1 MKNKVLLII
10 ISIFALT
17 SCGSNNY
24 KSNEASDYA
33 KEEKSIQGYNEEAG
47 ITKDTAIDEGST
59 DNLVEDPDDYIERF
73 VYLDLET
80 INFDKDQKIL
90 RDSIKNLS
98 GLIENE
104 STFLYNEDNSSEL
117 RSSDFVIKIPRENVD
132 KFDKALEEVGKTRD
146 ISKNSNN
153 LKNSF
158 RDVDKE
164 LEIKEKQLEKFNEL
178 LENSDNIEDTLV
190 INSKIIEVQGEIDAI
205 KKAKADLKD
214 RVTYDTY
221 NLTLREVYSYDE
233 RSNNPNLGER
243 IKEASGESLGIVK
256 EFFAQVIVGI
266 VLYWPFILI
275 ILLIIFV
282 LIRVKKKFSKNK
294 NNLKK

>member
-1 MKNKVLLII
+1 MKNKVILIL
-10 ISIFALT
+10 ISLFALS

-132 KFDKALEEVGKTRD
+132 KFDKALEKVGKTRD

-282 LIRVKKKFSKNK
+282 IFRVKKKFSKNK
-294 NNLKK
+294 K

>member
-1 MKNKVLLII
+1 MKNKVLLIL
-10 ISIFALT
+10 ISLFALS

-24 KSNEASDYA
+24 KSDEASDYA
-33 KEEKSIQGYNEEAG
+33 KEEKSIEGYNEEAV
-47 ITKDTAIDEGST
+47 IEKETANDEGST

-80 INFDKDQKIL
+80 IDFDKDQKIL

-104 STFLYNEDNSSEL
+104 STFLYNGDNSSEL

-132 KFDKALEEVGKTRD
+132 KFDKALEEVGKTKD

-190 INSKIIEVQGEIDAI
+190 INSKIIEVQGDIDAI

-275 ILLIIFV
+275 ILIIIFV

-294 NNLKK
+294 K

>member
-10 ISIFALT
+10 ISIFALS

-33 KEEKSIQGYNEEAG
+33 ENMKPTEEYKGEAEMASEEA
-47 ITKDTAIDEGST
+47 ISE
-59 DNLVEDPDDYIERF
+59 DNIGGDSEEDYIERF

-90 RDSIKNLS
+90 RDSLKNLS

-132 KFDKALEEVGKTRD
+132 KFDKALEKVGKTRD

-294 NNLKK
+294 K

>member
-10 ISIFALT
+10 ISIFALS

-33 KEEKSIQGYNEEAG
+33 KEEKSIQEYNEEAG

-104 STFLYNEDNSSEL
+104 STFLYNGDDSSEL

-132 KFDKALEEVGKTRD
+132 KFDKALEEVGKTKD

-294 NNLKK
+294 K

>member
-10 ISIFALT
+10 ISIFALS

-33 KEEKSIQGYNEEAG
+33 ENMKPTEEYKGEAEMASEEA
-47 ITKDTAIDEGST
+47 ISE
-59 DNLVEDPDDYIERF
+59 DNIGGDSEEDYIERF

-104 STFLYNEDNSSEL
+104 STFLYNGDNSSEL

-132 KFDKALEEVGKTRD
+132 KFDKALEKVGKTRD

-275 ILLIIFV
+275 VLLIIFV
-282 LIRVKKKFSKNK
+282 LIKVKKKFSKNK
-294 NNLKK
+294 K

>member
-33 KEEKSIQGYNEEAG
+33 KEEKSIQEYSEEDG

-80 INFDKDQKIL
+80 INFDIDQKKI
-90 RDSIKNLS
+90 RDSAKNLS

-104 STFLYNEDNSSEL
+104 STFLYNGDNSSEL

-132 KFDKALEEVGKTRD
+132 KFDKVLEKVGKTRD

-294 NNLKK
+294 K

>member
-10 ISIFALT
+10 ISIFALS

-33 KEEKSIQGYNEEAG
+33 ENMKPTEEYKGEAEMASEEA
-47 ITKDTAIDEGST
+47 ISE
-59 DNLVEDPDDYIERF
+59 DNIGGDSEEDYIERF

-80 INFDKDQKIL
+80 INFDRDQKKI
-90 RDSIKNLS
+90 RDSAKNLS

-104 STFLYNEDNSSEL
+104 STFLYNGDNSSEL

-132 KFDKALEEVGKTRD
+132 KFDKVLEEVGKTRD

-214 RVTYDTY
+214 RVTYNTY

-233 RSNNPNLGER
+233 RLNNPNLGER

-256 EFFAQVIVGI
+256 EFFAQVTVGI

-294 NNLKK
+294 K

>member
-10 ISIFALT
+10 ISIFALS

-33 KEEKSIQGYNEEAG
+33 ENMKPTEEYKGEAEMASEEA
-47 ITKDTAIDEGST
+47 ISE
-59 DNLVEDPDDYIERF
+59 DNIGGDSEEDYIERF

-104 STFLYNEDNSSEL
+104 STFLYNGDNSSEL

-132 KFDKALEEVGKTRD
+132 KFDKALEKVGKTRD

-294 NNLKK
+294 K

>member
-1 MKNKVLLII
+1 MKNKVILIL
-10 ISIFALT
+10 ISLFALS

-24 KSNEASDYA
+24 KSDEASDYA
-33 KEEKSIQGYNEEAG
+33 KEEKSIEGYNEEAA
-47 ITKDTAIDEGST
+47 IEKETATDEGST

-80 INFDKDQKIL
+80 IDFDKDQKIL

-104 STFLYNEDNSSEL
+104 STFLYNGDNSSEL

-132 KFDKALEEVGKTRD
+132 KFDKALEKVGKTKD

-164 LEIKEKQLEKFNEL
+164 LKIKEKQLEKFNEL

-282 LIRVKKKFSKNK
+282 IFRVKKKFSQNK
-294 NNLKK
+294 K

>member
-104 STFLYNEDNSSEL
+104 STFLYNGDNSSEL

-132 KFDKALEEVGKTRD
+132 KFDKVLEKVGKTRD

-233 RSNNPNLGER
+233 RSNNPNFGER

-266 VLYWPFILI
+266 VLYWPFILL

-294 NNLKK
+294 K

>member
-10 ISIFALT
+10 ASLIALS

-33 KEEKSIQGYNEEAG
+33 ENMKPTEEYKGEAEMASEEA
-47 ITKDTAIDEGST
+47 ISE
-59 DNLVEDPDDYIERF
+59 DNIGGDSEEDYIEKF

-80 INFDKDQKIL
+80 IDFDKDQKLL

-98 GLIENE
+98 GQIENE
-104 STFLYNEDNSSEL
+104 STFLYKSDNSSEL

-132 KFDKALEEVGKTRD
+132 KFDKALEGVGKTRD

-158 RDVDKE
+158 RDADKE

-205 KKAKADLKD
+205 KKSKADLKD

-233 RSNNPNLGER
+233 RSNTPNLGER
-243 IKEASGESLGIVK
+243 IKDAMGKSLGIVK
-256 EFFAQVIVGI
+256 EFFAQVIVGFF
-266 VLYWPFILI
+266 LYWPFILI
-275 ILLIIFV
+275 ILVIVFVIIR
-282 LIRVKKKFSKNK
+282 IRKKKTKVK
-294 NNLKK
+294 

>member
-10 ISIFALT
+10 ASLIALS

-47 ITKDTAIDEGST
+47 IEKDTATDEGST

-80 INFDKDQKIL
+80 IDFDKDQKLL

-104 STFLYNEDNSSEL
+104 STFLYNGNNSSEL

-132 KFDKALEEVGKTRD
+132 KFDKALEGVGKTRD

-158 RDVDKE
+158 RDADKE

-178 LENSDNIEDTLV
+178 LKNSDNLEDTLV

-205 KKAKADLKD
+205 KKTKADLKD

-221 NLTLREVYSYDE
+221 NISLREVYSFNN
-233 RSNNPNLGER
+233 RSNNPDLGER
-243 IKEASGESLGIVK
+243 IKDAMGESLGIVK
-256 EFFAQVIVGI
+256 EFFAQVIVGFF
-266 VLYWPFILI
+266 LYWPFII
-275 ILLIIFV
+275 IIGIIIF
-282 LIRVKKKFSKNK
+282 IIFKFKKKSKIPK
-294 NNLKK
+294 

>member
-1 MKNKVLLII
+1 MKNKVILIL
-10 ISIFALT
+10 ISLFALS

-24 KSNEASDYA
+24 KSDEASDYA
-33 KEEKSIQGYNEEAG
+33 KEEKSIEGYNEEAA
-47 ITKDTAIDEGST
+47 IEKETATDEGST

-80 INFDKDQKIL
+80 IDFDKDQKIL

-104 STFLYNEDNSSEL
+104 STFLYNGDNSSEL

-132 KFDKALEEVGKTRD
+132 KFDKALEEVGKTKD

-282 LIRVKKKFSKNK
+282 IFRVKKKFSQNK
-294 NNLKK
+294 K

>member
-1 MKNKVLLII
+1 MKNKVLLIL
-10 ISIFALT
+10 ISLFALS

-24 KSNEASDYA
+24 KSDEASDYA
-33 KEEKSIQGYNEEAG
+33 KEEKSIEGYNEEAV
-47 ITKDTAIDEGST
+47 IEKETANDEGST

-80 INFDKDQKIL
+80 IDFDKDQKIL

-104 STFLYNEDNSSEL
+104 STFLYNGDNSSEL

-132 KFDKALEEVGKTRD
+132 KFDKALEKVGKTRD

-178 LENSDNIEDTLV
+178 LDNSDNIEDTLV

-233 RSNNPNLGER
+233 RSNNPNFGER

-282 LIRVKKKFSKNK
+282 IFRLKKKYSKNK
-294 NNLKK
+294 K

>member
-10 ISIFALT
+10 ISIFALS

-33 KEEKSIQGYNEEAG
+33 ENMKPTEEYKGEAEMASEEA
-47 ITKDTAIDEGST
+47 ISE
-59 DNLVEDPDDYIERF
+59 DNIGGDSEEDYIERF

-80 INFDKDQKIL
+80 IDFDKDQKLL

-98 GLIENE
+98 GQIENE
-104 STFLYNEDNSSEL
+104 STFLYKSDNSSEL

-132 KFDKALEEVGKTRD
+132 KFDKALEGVGKTRD

-158 RDVDKE
+158 RDADKE

-205 KKAKADLKD
+205 KKSKSDLKD

-221 NLTLREVYSYDE
+221 NLTLREGYSYDE

-243 IKEASGESLGIVK
+243 IKDAMGESLGIVK
-256 EFFAQVIVGI
+256 EFFSQVIVGFF
-266 VLYWPFILI
+266 LYWPFILI
-275 ILLIIFV
+275 ILVIVFVIIR
-282 LIRVKKKFSKNK
+282 IRKKKTKVK
-294 NNLKK
+294 

>member
-10 ISIFALT
+10 ISIFALS

-33 KEEKSIQGYNEEAG
+33 ENMKPTEEYKGEAEMASEEA
-47 ITKDTAIDEGST
+47 ISE
-59 DNLVEDPDDYIERF
+59 DNIGGDSEEDYIERF

-104 STFLYNEDNSSEL
+104 STFLYNGDNSSEL

-132 KFDKALEEVGKTRD
+132 KFDKALEKVGKTRD

-275 ILLIIFV
+275 ILIIIFV

-294 NNLKK
+294 K

>member
-1 MKNKVLLII
+1 MKNKVLLIL
-10 ISIFALT
+10 ISLFALS

-24 KSNEASDYA
+24 KSDEASDYA
-33 KEEKSIQGYNEEAG
+33 KEEKSIEGYNEEAA
-47 ITKDTAIDEGST
+47 IEKETATDEGST

-80 INFDKDQKIL
+80 IDFDKDQKIL

-104 STFLYNEDNSSEL
+104 STFLYNGDNSSEL

-132 KFDKALEEVGKTRD
+132 KFDKALEKVGKTKD

-164 LEIKEKQLEKFNEL
+164 LKIKEKQLEKFNEL

-282 LIRVKKKFSKNK
+282 IFRVKKKFSKNK
-294 NNLKK
+294 K

>member
-1 MKNKVLLII
+1 MKNKVLLIL
-10 ISIFALT
+10 ISLFALS

-24 KSNEASDYA
+24 KSDEASDYA
-33 KEEKSIQGYNEEAG
+33 KEEKSIEGYNEEAV
-47 ITKDTAIDEGST
+47 IEKETATDEGST
-59 DNLVEDPDDYIERF
+59 DNLVEDSDDYIERF

-80 INFDKDQKIL
+80 IDFDKDQKLL

-98 GLIENE
+98 GLIETE
-104 STFLYNEDNSSEL
+104 STFLYNGDNSSEL

-132 KFDKALEEVGKTRD
+132 KFDKALEEVGKTKD

-205 KKAKADLKD
+205 KKVKADLKD

-233 RSNNPNLGER
+233 RSNKPNLGER
-243 IKEASGESLGIVK
+243 IKEASGKSLGIVK

-282 LIRVKKKFSKNK
+282 IFRVKKKFSKNK
-294 NNLKK
+294 K